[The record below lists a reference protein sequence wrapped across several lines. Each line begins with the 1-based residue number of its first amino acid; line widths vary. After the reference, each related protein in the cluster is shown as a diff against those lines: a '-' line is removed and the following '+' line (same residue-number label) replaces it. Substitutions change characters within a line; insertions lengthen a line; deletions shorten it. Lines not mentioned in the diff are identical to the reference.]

1 MSPAQEN
8 GRPSLMELA
17 LRSKSAMVVGIGGG
31 GDVIQAIPVVNYL
44 LLLGVKELVVGGV
57 GCAWWTPQGEA
68 ISSEQGIYI
77 YGPTIY
83 DVEELT
89 PCKKW
94 GPGIVGVSPD
104 SHWKGR
110 RPAEAVLAHLLP
122 DSPFVVSLLGGAQG
136 VLESLRHVI
145 RDRGIDLV
153 VAVDIG
159 SDAFHDGREASK
171 AYTSLV
177 DFISLAALAQLDVP
191 VVYGLAGYG
200 ADGEMQLEELDE
212 RVGRVMKAGG
222 YLGAMGLTQRDVE
235 EMHQACL
242 LYPDPVE
249 PMAPAAARGEL
260 GLHNV
265 MTKGPWGVVVK
276 ITPLAAVMLHFDPRV
291 MIAEVCRGVAA
302 LKMTRS
308 LAEAEEIYRSEL
320 GEIPETR
327 LDKMIRFFHPSPP
340 SSP

>member
-1 MSPAQEN
+1 
-8 GRPSLMELA
+8 LA
-17 LRSKSAMVVGIGGG
+17 LHSKSALIIGIGGG

-44 LLLGVKELVVGGV
+44 RQLGVKDVVVGGV

-68 ISSEQGIYI
+68 ISSEEGIYI

-83 DVEELT
+83 NVEEVE
-89 PCKKW
+89 PSEKW
-94 GPGIVGVSPD
+94 ARGLVGIKAESK
-104 SHWKGR
+104 WKGR

-122 DSPFVVSLLGGAQG
+122 GTPFVVSLLGGAQG
-136 VLESLRHVI
+136 MLESLRELI
-145 RDRGIDLV
+145 RQRNIDLV

-177 DFISLAALAQLDVP
+177 DFISLAALAQLEIP

-200 ADGEMQLEELDE
+200 SDGEMQLEELDE

-222 YLGAMGLTQRDVE
+222 YLGATGLTQQDVAQMSE
-235 EMHQACL
+235 ACR

-265 MTKGPWGVVVK
+265 NTKGPWGVVVR
-276 ITPLAAVMLHFDPRV
+276 ITPLAAVMLHFDPQV
-291 MIAEVCRGVAA
+291 MIAEVCRGVNA
-302 LKMTRS
+302 LKQTRS
-308 LAEAEEIYRSEL
+308 LREAEEIYRSEL

-327 LDKMIRFFHPSPP
+327 LEKMIRFYHP
-340 SSP
+340 